1 MSLWST
7 LGDEGPAIR
16 RGLITIFLVV
26 GAVVAWRWNGNEP
39 VFQLLLGLGSLAI
52 GIGIWRIW
60 RWARWIA
67 LGACFLAIVIA
78 FSTPILLALWRPF
91 DEFSS
96 EPRMTELLTSL
107 FAGAFGMIGFKGL
120 SHLRSQDARSAF
132 ESEGE
137 SSVHVL
143 VSSLCVAILLA
154 GAFVGRD
161 VKLPQLSVQAR
172 TEALPD
178 LVIKRLCMSGIN
190 RVEAEVANQGAG
202 SYSGEYSIGYDD
214 LHYARYSEYS
224 KGEVPAP
231 GQSTYVVLN
240 TSGNPTEREG
250 HRLVVRTF
258 LDAST
263 QVPESNE
270 VNNRKEFLINFDD
283 HYPTNLPLCPSA
295 GGEVELPEPSAP
307 AGSAPLPD
315 LVVAGLCSFGDN
327 QVKAEVRNEGAGSYP
342 GEYWLSYHDL
352 QHGYMTEN
360 RKGRVPPPGRS
371 AYVDLGTAFNRNEH
385 RGEGHRLVVGTFMD
399 ASTQV
404 PESNEANNEKEF
416 TLIFGVHNLTNLPRC
431 P

>member
-1 MSLWST
+1 MSLLST
-7 LGDEGPAIR
+7 LGEEGPAIR

-26 GAVVAWRWNGNEP
+26 GGVVAWRWNGNEP

-60 RWARWIA
+60 KWARWIA

-96 EPRMTELLTSL
+96 DPRMTEVLTCL
-107 FAGAFGMIGFKGL
+107 FSGAFGMIGFKGL
-120 SHLRSQDARSAF
+120 AHLRSEEARSAF

-161 VKLPQLSVQAR
+161 VKLSRLAVPAR
-172 TEALPD
+172 SEALPD
-178 LVIKRLCMSGIN
+178 LVVKRVCMSGIN
-190 RVEAEVANQGAG
+190 RVEVEVANQGAA
-202 SYSGEYSIGYDD
+202 SYPGQYSIGYND

-231 GQSTYVVLN
+231 GRSTYVVLN
-240 TSGNPTEREG
+240 TSSNPTEREGHRLAVRIFLDASTQVPESNEVNNQEEFEIIFDNHYPTNLPRCPSAGDVELPAPSAAAASGALPDLVVAGLCMTDINRVKAEVRNVGTGSFSGEYSLGYSDLQYARYSEYSKGAVPAPGQSSYVPLNAAYNSTGRDG

-263 QVPESNE
+263 QVAESDEN
-270 VNNRKEFLINFDD
+270 NNRKEF
-283 HYPTNLPLCPSA
+283 
-295 GGEVELPEPSAP
+295 EL
-307 AGSAPLPD
+307 
-315 LVVAGLCSFGDN
+315 VFG
-327 QVKAEVRNEGAGSYP
+327 A
-342 GEYWLSYHDL
+342 H
-352 QHGYMTEN
+352 
-360 RKGRVPPPGRS
+360 
-371 AYVDLGTAFNRNEH
+371 EH
-385 RGEGHRLVVGTFMD
+385 E
-399 ASTQV
+399 
-404 PESNEANNEKEF
+404 
-416 TLIFGVHNLTNLPRC
+416 LTNLPRC